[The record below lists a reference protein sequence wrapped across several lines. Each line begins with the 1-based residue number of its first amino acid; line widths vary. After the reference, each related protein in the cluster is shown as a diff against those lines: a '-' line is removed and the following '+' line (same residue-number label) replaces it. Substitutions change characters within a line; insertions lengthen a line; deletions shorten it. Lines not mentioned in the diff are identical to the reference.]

1 MEAKELLE
9 AIQHINR
16 KFSDAKWVKGQ
27 NGNVLSYTALKLA
40 AMKAYL
46 VDEKETA
53 QKAMLQA
60 EIDMETA
67 KGTAYLRLKEEHGA
81 TAATD
86 AKNTDKEY
94 IAAKNKF
101 AEKKVYYDKLK
112 SVVADSHDLI
122 ESIRSRVIDLQS
134 DRKDQRVG

>member
-1 MEAKELLE
+1 METQELLD
-9 AIQHINR
+9 AIQHINQ
-16 KFSDAKWVKGQ
+16 KFSNAEWVKGQ

-46 VDEKETA
+46 VDEKESA
-53 QKAMLQA
+53 HKATLQA

-67 KGTAYLRLKEEHGA
+67 KGAAYLRLKAEHGA

-86 AKNTDKEY
+86 AKNTDEEY
-94 IAAKNKF
+94 IAAKKMF

-122 ESIRSRVIDLQS
+122 ESIRSRVIDLQG
-134 DRKDQRVG
+134 DRKDQGIR